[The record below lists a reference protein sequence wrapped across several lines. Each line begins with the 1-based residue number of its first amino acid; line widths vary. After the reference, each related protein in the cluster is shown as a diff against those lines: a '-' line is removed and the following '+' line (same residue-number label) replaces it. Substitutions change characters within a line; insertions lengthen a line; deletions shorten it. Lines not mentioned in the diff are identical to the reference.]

1 MIIIIAVVVIVDI
14 AILCC
19 DHYAPLSLFLPT
31 APLSSLGVIM
41 EFDSVSVC
49 VVARQWATFFAAA
62 VAVIFLQL

>member
-1 MIIIIAVVVIVDI
+1 MIIIAVAVVVDI

-19 DHYAPLSLFLPT
+19 DHYASLSLSLST

-49 VVARQWATFFAAA
+49 VVARQ
-62 VAVIFLQL
+62 

>member
-1 MIIIIAVVVIVDI
+1 MIIIAVAVVVDI

-19 DHYAPLSLFLPT
+19 DHYASLSHST

-49 VVARQWATFFAAA
+49 VVARQ
-62 VAVIFLQL
+62 